1 MIKAK
6 EIRFQNSE
14 TILAQGE
21 RQIRDCKQRGF
32 YAKRGGNGT
41 YIMVKNSEVYLT
53 FEDENG
59 KIHTESVREAIKES
73 YPISR
78 VTKQV
83 SYKFLEDVKNGNIK
97 LSYSEKEGVKP
108 I

>member
-21 RQIRDCKQRGF
+21 RQIEDCKQRGF

-41 YIMVKNSEVYLT
+41 YIMVKNSEAYLT

-59 KIHTESVREAIKES
+59 NVHTAPVRKIIKES

-78 VTKQV
+78 VTKKV
-83 SYKFLEDVKNGNIK
+83 SYKFLEDVKEGNIQ
-97 LSYSEKEGVKP
+97 LSYSEKDGVKLV
-108 I
+108 